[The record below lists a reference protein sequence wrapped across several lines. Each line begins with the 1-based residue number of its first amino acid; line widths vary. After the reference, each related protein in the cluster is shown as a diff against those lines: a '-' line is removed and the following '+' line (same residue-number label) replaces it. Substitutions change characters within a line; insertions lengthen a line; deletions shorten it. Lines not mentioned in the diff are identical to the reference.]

1 MSALLAGMTATTFA
15 AKSFV
20 AAPSLSSPTNPTVFA
35 RFTIIAGRRRA
46 FEPTLPLFQFF
57 YRRGSVV
64 EGVGRRARQLGRFA
78 FMLNDAR
85 VHSALNL
92 LQKWKC
98 IPGVREHIYALVNC
112 PVDLLCSPRCESRA
126 ACEAKR
132 KLLHHDRFRVK
143 MTWPLSV
150 AHSIRTSKGW
160 TSSSI
165 YACISVT
172 KYSCGLFSTLDYSSI
187 IHFRRRF
194 AYSRTPGMA

>member
-35 RFTIIAGRRRA
+35 RFTIIAERRRA

-132 KLLHHDRFRVK
+132 KQLLHDDRFRAQDDMALIGSALNPDIKRQDILVRIRVHFGDEIFVRFVFHRS
-143 MTWPLSV
+143 TTPLSF
-150 AHSIRTSKGW
+150 TS
-160 TSSSI
+160 
-165 YACISVT
+165 A
-172 KYSCGLFSTLDYSSI
+172 
-187 IHFRRRF
+187 
-194 AYSRTPGMA
+194 